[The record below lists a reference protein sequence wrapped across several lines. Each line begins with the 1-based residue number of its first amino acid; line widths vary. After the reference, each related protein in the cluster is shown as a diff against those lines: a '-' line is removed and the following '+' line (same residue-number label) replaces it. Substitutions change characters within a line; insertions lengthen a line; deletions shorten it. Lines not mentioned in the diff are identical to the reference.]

1 MGAGTLQSDW
11 DTKPTPPPRTSN
23 NSRPILLWF
32 VQSMNQTR
40 KLVRSMDPMPCL
52 RSAPFMLVIFT
63 DALDSHGQYTYN
75 IAILLERT
83 SGTQLCYPLP
93 GSSVDFLSLESP
105 SNLFHVR
112 E

>member
-52 RSAPFMLVIFT
+52 RSAPFMPSRRYSQADPPV
-63 DALDSHGQYTYN
+63 
-75 IAILLERT
+75 
-83 SGTQLCYPLP
+83 PL
-93 GSSVDFLSLESP
+93 SSSP
-105 SNLFHVR
+105 VMHN
-112 E
+112 